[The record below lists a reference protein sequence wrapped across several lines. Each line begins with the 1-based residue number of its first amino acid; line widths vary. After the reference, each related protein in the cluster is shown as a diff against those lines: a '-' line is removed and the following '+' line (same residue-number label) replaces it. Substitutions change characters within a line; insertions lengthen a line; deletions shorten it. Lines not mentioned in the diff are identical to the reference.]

1 MFICTLYAVI
11 EPATELLNKLCDV
24 NKVLGKDLFTC
35 KKIIHLIPLLA
46 FGQGRFGLFR
56 LQPVSVK

>member
-11 EPATELLNKLCDV
+11 EPATELLNKMRDV
-24 NKVLGKDLFTC
+24 NKVLGKYLFTS

-46 FGQGRFGLFR
+46 FWLRPIWTVPFA
-56 LQPVSVK
+56 PVK